1 VGAVGEL
8 RNRRRARRW
17 QRWSEV
23 EPEDDYLRWAR
34 VGAAVATAFFVL
46 LFGMLVIG
54 LVFLR

>member
-1 VGAVGEL
+1 VGTVGEL

-17 QRWSEV
+17 QRWSEI
-23 EPEDDYLRWAR
+23 EPEDDYVRWAR
-34 VGAAVATAFFVL
+34 VGAIVATAFFVV